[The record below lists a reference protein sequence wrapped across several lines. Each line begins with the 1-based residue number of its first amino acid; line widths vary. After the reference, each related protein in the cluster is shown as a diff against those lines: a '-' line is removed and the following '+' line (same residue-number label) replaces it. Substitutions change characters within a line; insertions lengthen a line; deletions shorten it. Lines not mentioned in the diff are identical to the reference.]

1 MKLAEWNIHKM
12 TNDILVKQFVIDKLI
27 DVDADVI
34 CLIEYLRDTGIEENL
49 KEKYWFEESNTISG
63 NKVFIAVKK
72 ELATKTK

>member
-27 DVDADVI
+27 DVEADVI

-49 KEKYWFEESNTISG
+49 KEKYWF
-63 NKVFIAVKK
+63 
-72 ELATKTK
+72 